1 MILFHPDNENGV
13 TDEMPRNIVKILD
26 KDFSDLKAGQKM
38 LISSPEEIA
47 RYISEIPKGTIV
59 TPKQMRRDLA
69 QQHGADNSC
78 PVSTGIFLRL
88 AIEEALAIFPI
99 EGSPLPFWRL
109 VDEKHPVLKKLG
121 IAPEVIKRL
130 RQAEAKTD

>member
-1 MILFHPDNENGV
+1 
-13 TDEMPRNIVKILD
+13 MPRNIVKILD
-26 KDFSDLKAGQKM
+26 KDFSDLKAGEKM

-47 RYISEIPKGTIV
+47 RYISDIPRGTIV
-59 TPKQMRRDLA
+59 TPKQMRLDLA
-69 QQHGADNSC
+69 HQHGADNSC

-88 AIEEALAIFPI
+88 AIEDVLAIFAI
-99 EGSPLPFWRL
+99 DDSPLPFWRL

-130 RQAEAKTD
+130 RQAEAETG

>member
-1 MILFHPDNENGV
+1 
-13 TDEMPRNIVKILD
+13 MPRDIVKILD

-47 RYISEIPKGTIV
+47 RYISAIPKGTII
-59 TPKQMRRDLA
+59 TPKQMRHDLA

-99 EGSPLPFWRL
+99 EDSPLPFWRL
-109 VDEKHPVLKKLG
+109 VDETHPVLKKLG
-121 IAPEVIKRL
+121 IAPETIKRL
-130 RQAEAKTD
+130 REAEAKTDSNQ

>member
-1 MILFHPDNENGV
+1 
-13 TDEMPRNIVKILD
+13 MPRNIVKILD

-99 EGSPLPFWRL
+99 EGSPLAFWRL